1 MQNIVHM
8 SRNCFDM
15 IIETVSLVPLRLKP
29 FDTNT
34 FSCKMISGRAVGRL
48 SALTI
53 QKPPAVGKS
62 LGTFLKLCKRL
73 PLANAAVS
81 LTREVF
87 LVPNDSMDPRSGRLM
102 GRTCWKRPH
111 IAHLERCDLPC
122 ERLHPVCF

>member
-1 MQNIVHM
+1 
-8 SRNCFDM
+8 M

-34 FSCKMISGRAVGRL
+34 FSCKMISGGAVGRL

-62 LGTFLKLCKRL
+62 LGTFGTFLKLFKRL

-87 LVPNDSMDPRSGRLM
+87 LVPNDSDPRSGRLM

-111 IAHLERCDLPC
+111 IAHLERCDPC

>member
-1 MQNIVHM
+1 
-8 SRNCFDM
+8 M
-15 IIETVSLVPLRLKP
+15 IIETVSFVPLPLKP

-62 LGTFLKLCKRL
+62 LGTFLKLCKWL
-73 PLANAAVS
+73 PLTNAAVS

-87 LVPNDSMDPRSGRLM
+87 QTATLVPNDSMDPRSGRLM
-102 GRTCWKRPH
+102 GRTFRWKRPH